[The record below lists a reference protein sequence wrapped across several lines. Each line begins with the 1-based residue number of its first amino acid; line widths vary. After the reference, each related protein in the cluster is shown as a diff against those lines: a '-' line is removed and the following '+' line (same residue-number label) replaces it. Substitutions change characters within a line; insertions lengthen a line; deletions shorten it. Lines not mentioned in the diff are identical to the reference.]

1 MENGL
6 QQLFLDELKDLYH
19 AEHQVLKALPK
30 MAEAA
35 TAPDLQKAF
44 ETHLQQT
51 ETQIDR
57 LERIFKL
64 MNTAPKGKRC
74 KGMEGII
81 EEGKEALEEGF
92 EPQVLDAALVASAQ
106 RVEHYEMAGYGTLRT
121 FAQMLGHKEAAK
133 LLQETLQEE
142 ESTDKLLT
150 MLAKSHINQQAAHPA

>member
-30 MAEAA
+30 MAKAA
-35 TAPDLQKAF
+35 SAPDLQKAF

-51 ETQIDR
+51 ETQIQR
-57 LERIFKL
+57 LERVFKL
-64 MNTAPKGKRC
+64 MDTPPKGKRC
-74 KGMEGII
+74 RGMEGII
-81 EEGKEALEEGF
+81 EEGKEALDEGF
-92 EPQVLDAALVASAQ
+92 EPQVLDAALVAAAQ

-121 FAQMLGHKEAAK
+121 FAQMLGHKEAAS

-150 MLAKSHINQQAAHPA
+150 TLATSHINQQAAHPA

>member
-30 MAEAA
+30 MAQAA
-35 TAPDLQKAF
+35 SAPDLQKAF

-51 ETQIDR
+51 ETQIER
-57 LERIFKL
+57 LERVFKL
-64 MNTAPKGKRC
+64 MNTPPKGKRC

-142 ESTDKLLT
+142 ASTDKLLT
-150 MLAKSHINQQAAHPA
+150 VLAKSHINQQAAHPA